1 LVRSLHGHHYWPFY
15 YGDGP
20 LEEQSANAPRL
31 RHATILRACTDAKFT
46 TSDIAKMTTKFSTKF
61 SILKYAYAYAI
72 LL

>member
-31 RHATILRACTDAKFT
+31 RCATIFRAGTGA
-46 TSDIAKMTTKFSTKF
+46 KFST
-61 SILKYAYAYAI
+61 AV